1 MLNFIHDKVQSRL
14 RGGGATTQS
23 SVGKAVI
30 ILKSVGIAL
39 PVFAMS
45 CCKLP
50 KDLCEKLTSVM
61 IEFWW
66 GGSAEKRKISWVA
79 WKNLCKP
86 KEIGGMGFRD
96 IAWFNQALLCKQAWR
111 IWSQPHSLLA
121 RVMKGRYF
129 PNGFFLECGIGTR
142 PSYAWRSIMYGRELL
157 VQGLMKR
164 IGDGRSTHVWYDNWI
179 LLDVPRPPQG
189 RA

>member
-1 MLNFIHDKVQSRL
+1 
-14 RGGGATTQS
+14 
-23 SVGKAVI
+23 
-30 ILKSVGIAL
+30 
-39 PVFAMS
+39 
-45 CCKLP
+45 
-50 KDLCEKLTSVM
+50 M

-86 KEIGGMGFRD
+86 KELGGMGFRD

-189 RA
+189 RAWIEAHMPCPLPLSYCSRSLAFVRFSGASGGFLYQLCTTKPPVSPAV